1 MRSRHSPK
9 RAVNRPPMTT
19 WTPPGS
25 DLSVPDH
32 LPRILLAQDTGLI
45 GQFRP
50 GVIRMSD
57 MLSPG
62 LWVDR

>member
-1 MRSRHSPK
+1 M
-9 RAVNRPPMTT
+9 NRPPVTT